1 MKKIMF
7 LLMMIFP
14 NVVFAQSASLNQAKY
29 LATLQVVSKHKMN
42 DDSVVSDVEKL
53 RNNDRFQKELVKM
66 VSKLDNS
73 RPSEAK
79 NRKIIKILERAG
91 KEIYNELR

>member
-1 MKKIMF
+1 
-7 LLMMIFP
+7 MIFP
-14 NVVFAQSASLNQAKY
+14 NVVFAQTTVLNQAKY

-42 DDSVVSDVEKL
+42 DASVVDDVSKL
-53 RNNDRFQKELVKM
+53 REYERFQQELAKM

-73 RPSEAK
+73 RPNEAK
-79 NRKIIKILERAG
+79 NRKIMKILERAG